1 MKNLILTLLTLL
13 IPTLSLNAQ
22 DFVKKNIILG
32 GTLGFSYSKNIS
44 GGNGQMVIAP
54 NRGEFTETSFSINPY
69 VGKYLSN
76 KFILGIDAGYAIDV
90 IKIPVSNQDD
100 KAMNHAYTVGI
111 FARYLINPGQ
121 KLIFQIEPSA
131 IFQYTSV
138 GSFSSFPSINDKDKI
153 VVGGFRATPILSY
166 SISSKINLI
175 GRFGSLQ
182 FLTGYWQFSGS
193 NDKNDFS
200 QFGFLLD
207 STTISFGVEANL

>member
-1 MKNLILTLLTLL
+1 MKNLILTVFTLFISSL
-13 IPTLSLNAQ
+13 FLNAQ
-22 DFVKKNIILG
+22 DTNKKNIILG
-32 GTLGFSYSKNIS
+32 GTLGFNYSKSIS

-69 VGKYLSN
+69 IGKYLSN

-90 IKIPVSNQDD
+90 LKIPFSNRDD
-100 KAMNHAYTVGI
+100 KATNHAYTVGI
-111 FARYLINPGQ
+111 FGRYLINPDQ

-131 IFQYTSV
+131 IFQYTSI
-138 GSFSSFPSINDKDKI
+138 GSFSSFPSINDRDKI
-153 VVGGFRATPILSY
+153 VVGGFLATPILSY
-166 SISSKINLI
+166 SISPKINLI

-182 FLTGYWQFSGS
+182 FLVGYWQLSGS

-200 QFGFLLD
+200 QFGLLLD